1 MTKNN
6 TAKILK
12 VEDIKKRKYL
22 EMKKL
27 RNRNIKEIKK
37 ENKKIKFYRQKNTK

>member
-22 EMKKL
+22 EKKKL
-27 RNRNIKEIKK
+27 KNRKIKQIKK
-37 ENKKIKFYRQKNTK
+37 ENKKIKF